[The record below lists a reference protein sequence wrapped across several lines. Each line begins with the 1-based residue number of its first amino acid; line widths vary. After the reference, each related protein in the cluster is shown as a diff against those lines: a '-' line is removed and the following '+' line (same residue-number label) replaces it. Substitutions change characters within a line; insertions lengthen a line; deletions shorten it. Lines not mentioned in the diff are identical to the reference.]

1 VAVSVGVGPGSDA
14 DAPEPDPLGRP
25 SAGDPSEESEEH
37 DVRAAKTTAT
47 ATTAVDDVLRIMAAI
62 EPRHDR
68 IRADLEVRYAS
79 EGTEWQAGVE
89 PELEP

>member
-14 DAPEPDPLGRP
+14 DALEPDPLGRP

-47 ATTAVDDVLRIMAAI
+47 TTATTAVDDVLRIMAAI

-68 IRADLEVRYAS
+68 IRGRHGGPVR
-79 EGTEWQAGVE
+79 Q
-89 PELEP
+89 

>member
-47 ATTAVDDVLRIMAAI
+47 AVDDVLRIMAAI